1 MEVLAIQRYL
11 SPEAMSFFE
20 DSIAVITGG
29 VGSVGS
35 ELVRQLLQLG
45 VKEVRALDNN
55 ESALFEAEQEYA
67 QEPRFKAFHA
77 DIVNEWEML
86 RVFSGA
92 DYVFHAAA
100 LKHVPSC
107 ERSPFSAVDTNII
120 GIQSVIRA
128 AQENR
133 VKKVLFTSS
142 DKAVNPT
149 NVMGATKLMGER
161 LFSAANFMSVGPS
174 NDTVF
179 SSTRFGNVAGS
190 RGSVIPLF
198 LNQIRNGKAVTLT
211 DERMTRFIMSQEQ
224 AAALVVESMVHARGG
239 ETFITKMPVL
249 RIADLARVMVDT
261 LAPLFG
267 HRSSSI
273 PIKVTGC
280 RPGEKLWEELSS
292 DEESRRILEGDR
304 YLCVLPATH
313 SKLDKSEE
321 LYASLGLKRSSCVYN
336 SEYEPKMTDDEI
348 LAFLLQE
355 GILPQDIRDAVVDT
369 QKAVTSTAT
378 AKAA

>member
-1 MEVLAIQRYL
+1 MEVLPIQRYL
-11 SPEAMSFFE
+11 SPQAMSFFE
-20 DSIAVITGG
+20 GSVAVVTGG

-55 ESALFEAEQEYA
+55 ESALFETEQEYLH
-67 QEPRFKAFHA
+67 EPRFKAFHA
-77 DIVNEWEML
+77 DIVSEWEML

-92 DYVFHAAA
+92 DYIFHAAA

-120 GIQSVIRA
+120 GIQSAIRA
-128 AQENR
+128 AQQNR

-161 LFSAANFMSVGPS
+161 LFSAANFMAVGPS
-174 NDTVF
+174 SNTVF

-198 LNQIRNGKAVTLT
+198 LNQIRAGKAVTLT
-211 DERMTRFIMSQEQ
+211 DERMTRFIMSQQQ
-224 AAALVVESMVHARGG
+224 AAALVIESMVHARGG

-249 RIADLARVMVDT
+249 RIADLARVMINT

-267 HRSSSI
+267 HRPAAI
-273 PIKVTGC
+273 PVKITGS

-304 YLCVLPATH
+304 YLCVLSATH
-313 SKLDKSEE
+313 NTIEQGED
-321 LYASLGLKRSSCVYN
+321 LYASLGLKRSSCIYN
-336 SEYEPKMTDDEI
+336 SEYEPKMSDEEI
-348 LAFLLQE
+348 LEFLLQD
-355 GILPQDIRDAVVDT
+355 GILPKDISDLVIDSRSV
-369 QKAVTSTAT
+369 SPAT